1 MGRIW
6 RAGPRIVLC
15 LFFTLGLVQLLY
27 QVAAGGSLNHG
38 HGVHIGSAVIGAVYP
53 GHQPLSQL
61 ITIVALW
68 LIWRGNWGAWLL
80 VLIFYAYAD
89 VTIAWAAIAASSLYV
104 AGLILLTTPQLVLL
118 FAPSVRR
125 LLARH
130 PAASPAPTSR
140 A

>member
-6 RAGPRIVLC
+6 RAGPRIVLS

-27 QVAAGGSLNHG
+27 QYAAGGSLNHG
-38 HGVHIGSAVIGAVYP
+38 HGVRIGAAVIGAVYP
-53 GHQPLSQL
+53 GNQLFSQL
-61 ITIVALW
+61 ITIVALR

-89 VTIAWAAIAASSLYV
+89 VTIARAAIAASSLYV
-104 AGLILLTTPQLVLL
+104 VGLILLTTLQLVLL

-125 LLARH
+125 LLSRRA
-130 PAASPAPTSR
+130 PASPVPT
-140 A
+140 

>member
-27 QVAAGGSLNHG
+27 QYTAGGSLNHG
-38 HGVHIGSAVIGAVYP
+38 HGVRIGSATVGAVHP
-53 GHQPLSQL
+53 GHQLLWQL
-61 ITIVALW
+61 IGIVALW

-89 VTIAWAAIAASSLYV
+89 VTSARAAIATSSLYV
-104 AGLILLTTPQLVLL
+104 AGLILLTTVQLALL
-118 FAPSVRR
+118 YAPSVRR